1 MGRFQAVAR
10 LVMRDPTRRVLKRG
24 LAAVC
29 HPACRT
35 AYLALHHRDRAR
47 DKRRRRFT
55 DRVRRAFAK
64 V

>member
-1 MGRFQAVAR
+1 LAR
-10 LVMRDPTRRVLKRG
+10 LVMRDPTRRILKRR
-24 LAAVC
+24 LAALC

-47 DKRRRRFT
+47 EKRRRRVM
-55 DRVRRAFAK
+55 DRVRRALAE